1 MQKIRDF
8 FREDPDAITVDW
20 IVLTASVV
28 GLGVVIVA
36 SFQAGSDGLAAQ
48 LLQQIAPFQPF

>member
-1 MQKIRDF
+1 MQKFRDF

-20 IVLTASVV
+20 IVLTASLV
-28 GLGVVIVA
+28 GLAVVVAA

-48 LLQQIAPFQPF
+48 LLQQIAPADGY

>member
-1 MQKIRDF
+1 MQKIREF

-20 IVLTASVV
+20 IVLTASLV
-28 GLGVVIVA
+28 GLAVVIVA

-48 LLQQIAPFQPF
+48 VMEYFTPSTPS